1 MTIRTMRPEDY
12 DAVYALWLGCTGM
25 GLNDVDDSRE
35 GIGRYLRRN
44 PETCIVAEDD
54 GAIVGAVLAGHDGRR
69 GHINHLAVASAYRR
83 RGLGRALVETA
94 LDALSRQGIT
104 KVNLTVFAA
113 NAEGSAFWERLGF
126 TTRPDLIYRNRV
138 LVETRRRDT

>member
-12 DAVYALWLGCTGM
+12 DAVYPLWLGCTGM

-44 PETCIVAEDD
+44 PETCFVAEDD

-104 KVNLTVFAA
+104 KVNLTVFDA
-113 NAEGSAFWERLGF
+113 NAEGNAFWERLGF

>member
-12 DAVYALWLGCTGM
+12 DAVYPLWLGCTGM

-83 RGLGRALVETA
+83 RGLGRALVEAA

-104 KVNLTVFAA
+104 KVNLTVFAD
-113 NAEGSAFWERLGF
+113 NTGGNAFWERLGF
-126 TTRPDLIYRNRV
+126 TTRPDLTYRNRV